1 MRDEYT
7 TTPIRYTVRYHTAT
21 EQEGEYFRVVHTAW
35 WIYDWRDMKT
45 VKMLPVAEEEQ
56 ANGLC
61 KLLNSIEEENDGL
74 SK

>member
-1 MRDEYT
+1 MS
-7 TTPIRYTVRYHTAT
+7 RYTVRYHTAT
-21 EQEGEYFRVVHTAW
+21 EKEGEYVRVVHKSW
-35 WIYDWRDMKT
+35 WLYDWELLKT
-45 VKMLPVAEEEQ
+45 VQTFPVSEEEQ